1 MAKKVVAKKGAD
13 DDKIFAFLGSFLTI
27 LGFIIVLL
35 AKKDSKYAMYY
46 GKQGLVLG
54 ITWIAVW
61 IVVAAFGAV
70 LAIAIPLVGSI
81 LLMLIWAV
89 LGLGMFILWII
100 TWINSLSGQ
109 MKPMPI
115 LQTFADRINI

>member
-1 MAKKVVAKKGAD
+1 MAKKSD

-54 ITWIAVW
+54 ITLIAAW
-61 IVVAAFGAV
+61 IVVAIFGAI
-70 LAIAIPLVGSI
+70 LAIAIPLVGGI

-89 LGLGMFILWII
+89 LGLGMFILWVIS
-100 TWINSLSGQ
+100 WINALSGK
-109 MKPMPI
+109 MKPLPI
-115 LQTFADRINI
+115 LQTFADKINL

>member
-1 MAKKVVAKKGAD
+1 MAKKVVAKKSD

-61 IVVAAFGAV
+61 IVIAIFGAII
-70 LAIAIPLVGSI
+70 AIAIPLVGSI
-81 LLMLIWAV
+81 IMMLVWLV
-89 LGLGMFILWII
+89 LGLGMLVLWII
-100 TWINSLSGQ
+100 SWINSLSGQ
-109 MKPMPI
+109 MKPLPI
-115 LQTFADRINI
+115 LQTFADKINL